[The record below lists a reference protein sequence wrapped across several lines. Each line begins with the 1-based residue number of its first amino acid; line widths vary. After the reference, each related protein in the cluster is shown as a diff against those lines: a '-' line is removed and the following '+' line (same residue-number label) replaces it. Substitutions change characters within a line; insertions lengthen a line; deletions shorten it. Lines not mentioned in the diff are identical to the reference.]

1 MRCFRKNEVMRVLF
15 EAYLLGVTTMA
26 LPGVSGNL
34 EVEHRLIYRRVHAT
48 GNCCD
53 IVVSQ
58 WGRDKKDDDGS
69 TEVRMEWL
77 RGATNIC
84 ALADCDP
91 VVNSWE
97 SDLDA
102 DGKAEAV
109 VVTQS
114 DGSGSYGGVIV
125 VAMKGEK
132 LVAVPLPELSG
143 GMAKGYEGH
152 DEYLRDG
159 NRRIVRIFPVRDA
172 DDRFTDGG
180 RRIVYAFKNY
190 RLLPVEWKDFKMLRS
205 YWSTSEKTE
214 R

>member
-1 MRCFRKNEVMRVLF
+1 MRCFRNYDGMRVLF
-15 EAYLLGVTTMA
+15 GACLLGVTTMA
-26 LPGVSGNL
+26 LTCISGNV
-34 EVEHRLIYRRVHAT
+34 EIEHRLIYRRVHTT

-143 GMAKGYEGH
+143 RMAKGYEGH

-180 RRIVYAFKNY
+180 RKIVYAFKNY
-190 RLLPVEWKDFKMLRS
+190 RLVPVEWKDFKMLHS